1 MIIDEET
8 RIRRNKQLRRDLK
21 KQSKELRKT
30 KKQANKM
37 LDILRDRYAE
47 NGNTTNIEILACT
60 YYYMNL
66 NNVFDYI
73 ANMGFITYTQRG
85 DAYIVDFVMPEA
97 EKSTNT
103 TKPPKAETVK
113 KEPAKPPKPKIDD
126 VEPKIEDIWPD

>member
-1 MIIDEET
+1 MIIDEAT
-8 RIRRNKQLRRDLK
+8 RIRRNKQLRKDLK
-21 KQSKELRKT
+21 KQAEELKKT
-30 KKQANKM
+30 KKQASKM

-47 NGNTTNIEILACT
+47 TGNTTNIEILACD

-66 NNVFDYI
+66 NNIFDYI

-85 DAYIVDFVMPEA
+85 DAYYVTFVLPDA
-97 EKSTNT
+97 EKPNT
-103 TKPPKAETVK
+103 TKPPKAEPVK

>member
-1 MIIDEET
+1 MIIDEAT
-8 RIRRNKQLRRDLK
+8 RIRRNKQLRRDLER
-21 KQSKELRKT
+21 QSKELRKT

-47 NGNTTNIEILACT
+47 TGNTTNIEILACD

-85 DAYIVDFVMPEA
+85 DAYYVTFVLPEA
-97 EKSTNT
+97 EKPNT
-103 TKPPKAETVK
+103 TKLPKAEPVK
-113 KEPAKPPKPKIDD
+113 KEPAKKPKIDD

>member
-1 MIIDEET
+1 MIIDEAT
-8 RIRRNKQLRRDLK
+8 RIRRNKQLRKDLK
-21 KQSKELRKT
+21 KQAEELKKT
-30 KKQANKM
+30 KKQASKM

-47 NGNTTNIEILACT
+47 TGNTTNIEILACD

-85 DAYIVDFVMPEA
+85 DAYYVTFVLPEA
-97 EKSTNT
+97 EKPNT
-103 TKPPKAETVK
+103 TKPPAEPVK

-126 VEPKIEDIWPD
+126 FEPKLEDIWPD